1 MLRILQTLH
10 NTSFKA
16 KLLFSYVL
24 LITIPLTI
32 SSILVYKQFTIY
44 LSENTSTMISQRL
57 NQETNNIN
65 QALTSIEN
73 IGFQLSADTFLT
85 AYLNEQH
92 QPFNNDS
99 YITMTNK
106 ISPMLKWF
114 KNTNHN
120 ISKINIITLNESIS
134 EIDSFIHSSRFE
146 YEGWFMEV
154 KENTSLGLPYWEKYH
169 EQRAYRK
176 VDTLNPATT
185 PVFSLFCIINPVY
198 KTSSS
203 YLELEVNP
211 KLIFSSLN
219 VSPVGK
225 SGYLSVIDSAGNIIS
240 GKNTPLLNS
249 LISNNDLNKLL
260 KESKGEYT
268 YTFEGNDYYIK
279 FQEISRLGVY
289 VASIVSTAEIEEL
302 FDSSKRNYIV
312 TILITFIL
320 LLILAYYLGYF
331 MTKKIKKLSNAFISF
346 QSGDFNTRI
355 EVSGSDELDILSSDF
370 NNMAL
375 NIQDL
380 INKVYKA
387 EIAQKKSELSAL
399 QSQIKP
405 HFIFNTLES
414 LKMTAELHDEE
425 EISDGLTALGNLIRQ
440 NIHTGNHLISV
451 ESELENLAD
460 YIKIQ
465 NLIRNNTIKVEFI
478 IQDEIRQAAILN
490 LVLQPLVENCIIHGF
505 RNNQEILQIS
515 ICGKLADDSIIFTIC
530 DNGRGIESQQLQR
543 LNTNLENS
551 LNENSNNSTGT
562 GIGLMNVNRRIKL
575 YFGNEYGMCIHSNY
589 NEGTSITVKIPFSL

>member
-73 IGFQLSADTFLT
+73 IGFQLSSDTFLT

-260 KESKGEYT
+260 RESKGEYT

-451 ESELENLAD
+451 ESELENLED

-465 NLIRNNTIKVEFI
+465 NLIRNNTIKVEFS

-505 RNNQEILQIS
+505 RNSQEFLQIS
-515 ICGKLADDSIIFTIC
+515 ICGGLSDDSIIFTIC
-530 DNGRGIESQQLQR
+530 DNGRGIENQQLQR

-562 GIGLMNVNRRIKL
+562 GIGMMNVNRRIKL

>member
-1 MLRILQTLH
+1 MLRILQSLH
-10 NTSFKA
+10 NSSFKA
-16 KLLFSYVL
+16 KLLFSYII

-85 AYLNEQH
+85 AYLNEKH

-106 ISPMLKWF
+106 ISPMFKWF

-134 EIDSFIHSSRFE
+134 EIDTFVHSSRFE
-146 YEGWFMEV
+146 YEAWFMQV
-154 KENTSLGLPYWEKYH
+154 KKNTSLGLPYWEKYH

-176 VDTLNPATT
+176 VDTLNPATS

-211 KLIFSSLN
+211 KLLFSSLN

-225 SGYLSVIDSAGNIIS
+225 SGYLAVIDSAGNIIS
-240 GKNTPLLNS
+240 GKNTPLLKS
-249 LISNNDLNKLL
+249 LINNNDFNGLL
-260 KESKGEYT
+260 QASKGEYKYT
-268 YTFEGNDYYIK
+268 YEGSDYFIK
-279 FQEISRLGVY
+279 SQEISRLGVHII
-289 VASIVSTAEIEEL
+289 SIVSTAEIEEL
-302 FDSSKRNYIV
+302 FDSSKRNYVV
-312 TILITFIL
+312 TISVTFIL
-320 LLILAYYLGYF
+320 LLVLAYYLGYF
-331 MTKKIKKLSNAFISF
+331 MTKKIKKLSNAFVTF
-346 QSGDFNTRI
+346 QKGDFNTRI
-355 EVSGSDELDILSSDF
+355 EVSGDDELDKLSFDF
-370 NNMAL
+370 NIMAS
-375 NIQDL
+375 NIQEL

-440 NIHTGNHLISV
+440 NIHTGNHLINV
-451 ESELENLAD
+451 ECELENLAD

-465 NLIRNNTIKVEFI
+465 NLIRNNTIKGEFT

-490 LVLQPLVENCIIHGF
+490 LVLQPLVENCILHGF
-505 RNNQEILQIS
+505 RSNQEFLEIS
-515 ICGKLADDSIIFTIC
+515 ICGKLVDDSIIFTIH
-530 DNGRGIESQQLQR
+530 DNGKGIEDQQLQK
-543 LNTNLENS
+543 LNRNLENS
-551 LNENSNNSTGT
+551 LNDNSNNSTGT

-575 YFGNEYGMCIHSNY
+575 YFGNEYGISIESNY
-589 NEGTSITVKIPFSL
+589 NEGTAITVKIPFSI

>member
-10 NTSFKA
+10 SSSFKA

-32 SSILVYKQFTIY
+32 SSLLVYQQFRIY
-44 LSENTSTMISQRL
+44 LSENSTTMISQRL

-65 QALTSIEN
+65 QTLTSIEN
-73 IGFQLSADTFLT
+73 IGFQLSSDSFLT

-92 QPFNNDS
+92 VPLNNDS

-114 KNTNHN
+114 KNTNRN
-120 ISKINIITLNESIS
+120 ISKINIITLNDSIS
-134 EIDSFIHSSRFE
+134 EIDSFVHSSGFE
-146 YEGWFMEV
+146 YEAWFMEV
-154 KENTSLGLPYWEKYH
+154 KKNTSLGLPYWEKYH

-185 PVFSLFCIINPVY
+185 PIFSLFCIINPVY
-198 KTSSS
+198 KTSAS

-211 KLIFSSLN
+211 KLLFGSLN

-225 SGYLSVIDSAGNIIS
+225 SGYLAVLDGSGNIIS
-240 GKNTPLLNS
+240 GKNTPLLKS
-249 LISNNDLNKLL
+249 LIENKDLNKLL
-260 KESKGEYT
+260 KTSKGEYT
-268 YTFEGNDYYIK
+268 YTFDGNDYFIK
-279 FQEISRLGVY
+279 FQEIKKLGVY

-302 FDSSKRNYIV
+302 FDSSKRSYII
-312 TILITFIL
+312 TIIVTFIL
-320 LLILAYYLGYF
+320 LLVLAYYLGYF
-331 MTKKIKKLSNAFISF
+331 MTKKIKKLSTAFISF
-346 QSGDFNTRI
+346 QGGNFNTRI
-355 EVSGSDELDILSSDF
+355 EVNGSDELDKLSSDF
-370 NNMAL
+370 NNMAF

-387 EIAQKKSELSAL
+387 EIAQRKSELSAL

-505 RNNQEILQIS
+505 RSNQEFLEIS
-515 ICGKLADDSIIFTIC
+515 ICGKLVEDSIIFTIS
-530 DNGRGIESQQLQR
+530 DNGKGIDLRQLQI
-543 LNTNLENS
+543 LNRNLENS
-551 LNENSNNSTGT
+551 LNDSNNSSTGT

-575 YFGNEYGMCIHSNY
+575 YFGDEFGICIESNC
-589 NEGTSITVKIPFSL
+589 NEGTTITVNIPFSL